1 MCLSCAVAKVTVA
14 AALGGV
20 CLVGL
25 YGEGRVLV
33 LWASVMVVYGSAMG
47 LGWALRG
54 NYRSVP
60 VGAQQKGRDD
70 E

>member
-1 MCLSCAVAKVTVA
+1 MSLSWAVAKVVLA
-14 AALGGV
+14 PALGGA

-25 YGEGRVLV
+25 YGEGSAIV
-33 LWASVMVVYGSAMG
+33 LWGSVMAVYTSAMG

-54 NYRSVP
+54 NNRSVP
-60 VGAQQKGRDD
+60 SGAGQKGRDD